1 MMKSILYKTSAIA
14 GVVIGVNLVNA
25 GMRLWDA
32 GHYGASVLGYSL
44 AFACYFGASCLMDM
58 FAKSKGGK

>member
-1 MMKSILYKTSAIA
+1 MKNILYKTSVIA
-14 GVVIGVNLVNA
+14 VVEIGVKLVDA

>member
-1 MMKSILYKTSAIA
+1 MKSILYKTSVFAMVA
-14 GVVIGVNLVNA
+14 IGVKLVDA

-44 AFACYFGASCLMDM
+44 AFASYFAAALLMDL
-58 FAKSKGGK
+58 FAKSERGK